1 MMYNRINVNC
11 CRNHIPICMG
21 CFFTLQWLSK
31 SLGKILQSG
40 SEEEVESLRKLFS
53 LQVVDGKLIGWIIV
67 RWSRVGWIPA
77 GADSGGAQARSNQ

>member
-1 MMYNRINVNC
+1 MV
-11 CRNHIPICMG
+11 
-21 CFFTLQWLSK
+21 K
-31 SLGKILQSG
+31 QSG